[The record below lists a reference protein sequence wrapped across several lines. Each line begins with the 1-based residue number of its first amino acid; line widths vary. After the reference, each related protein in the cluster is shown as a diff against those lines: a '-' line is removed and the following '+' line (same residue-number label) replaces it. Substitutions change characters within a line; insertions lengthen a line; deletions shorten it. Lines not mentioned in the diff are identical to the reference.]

1 MPLFYQPALDS
12 TGNRVAQDPATGQ
25 LYPAVFIGG
34 FVPGSGDPVNGMVR
48 FDDGSYPEGFRDNP
62 SIQLGPR
69 FGFAYDPTGA
79 GKTAIRGAFG
89 VTKQPVSAAGSFLW
103 ETTMNPPIQF
113 APQIFYG
120 SMDTL
125 LSSQGVLFPSSVS
138 SIEREN
144 LTPTVYNWNF
154 GIQHELFSNT
164 VLDVAYVGNTAR
176 HLLQSQIST
185 RFLTERA
192 SIRPIRTLQREE
204 LFPITSSGRIRVL
217 GVSITL
223 RTQAPQITT
232 PCRLR
237 LIAGSAAEFSLP

>member
-1 MPLFYQPALDS
+1 MSWVLDRYDPTNVPLFYQPALDS

-62 SIQLGPR
+62 SIQVGPR

-79 GKTAIRGAFG
+79 GKTAMRGAFG

-113 APQIFYG
+113 APPDFLWQYG
-120 SMDTL
+120 YPSHSPREC
-125 LSSQGVLFPSSVS
+125 SSLISVS

-176 HLLQSQIST
+176 HLLQSQD
-185 RFLTERA
+185 L
-192 SIRPIRTLQREE
+192 
-204 LFPITSSGRIRVL
+204 
-217 GVSITL
+217 
-223 RTQAPQITT
+223 
-232 PCRLR
+232 
-237 LIAGSAAEFSLP
+237 